1 MPGAAQR
8 PGEETDVEPGVVGDD
23 DAPGQVPRE
32 QVGHVVEARRPRQ
45 VRGDESVDEGRPH
58 LDIAVG
64 TGPGVDECGPAAL
77 RDAVGPG
84 EHEPDLNNGVGGG
97 GQTGGLQVDDG
108 VADPAGRPVTAGPGA
123 RGDRPALRV
132 GYAVVDLETTGLSPA
147 TDSIIE
153 IGLVLAG
160 PDGAAQRRWSTLVN
174 PGPGPDGD
182 IEVGPTFVHGLV
194 AADLEG
200 APRFD
205 DVADLLA
212 RDLAGRV
219 VVAHNA
225 RFDVGFLTRALG
237 RSGHLARGA
246 RVPRMCTMEWA
257 RHFMATPSRRLTA
270 CCEAAGVSIGQH
282 HSALDDAEAAAGLL
296 RHYMS
301 VGRLRGEDPVAW
313 ARSLSDAEGFGGW
326 SWNEEAADA
335 QEGRLVPRS
344 GPGVLRR

>member
-1 MPGAAQR
+1 MTSVLGQRTAQSGAAR
-8 PGEETDVEPGVVGDD
+8 AGAG
-23 DAPGQVPRE
+23 APRSGSSSMAGMPFY
-32 QVGHVVEARRPRQ
+32 RRPARDRLAPL
-45 VRGDESVDEGRPH
+45 VR
-58 LDIAVG
+58 
-64 TGPGVDECGPAAL
+64 PAAL
-77 RDAVGPG
+77 AAGRGPG
-84 EHEPDLNNGVGGG
+84 ADAPSTAAPGAP
-97 GQTGGLQVDDG
+97 GLD
-108 VADPAGRPVTAGPGA
+108 ARDPGAGAPGPGSDPGA

>member
-1 MPGAAQR
+1 MAGMPFY
-8 PGEETDVEPGVVGDD
+8 
-23 DAPGQVPRE
+23 
-32 QVGHVVEARRPRQ
+32 RRPARDRLAPL
-45 VRGDESVDEGRPH
+45 VR
-58 LDIAVG
+58 
-64 TGPGVDECGPAAL
+64 PAAL
-77 RDAVGPG
+77 AVG
-84 EHEPDLNNGVGGG
+84 
-97 GQTGGLQVDDG
+97 
-108 VADPAGRPVTAGPGA
+108 RGPGA
-123 RGDRPALRV
+123 DAPSTAAPGADASGAPGLDARDPGSGAGTPGSGASAPGPGSDPGTRGDRPALRV

-153 IGLVLAG
+153 IGLVLTG
-160 PDGAAQRRWSTLVN
+160 PDGVAQRRWSTLVN

-200 APRFD
+200 APRLD

-270 CCEAAGVSIGQH
+270 CCEAAGVSIGRH

-301 VGRLRGEDPVAW
+301 VGRRRGEEPVAW

-326 SWNEEAADA
+326 NWDEEAADA
-335 QEGRLVPRS
+335 QEGRLVPRT

>member
-1 MPGAAQR
+1 MAGMPFY
-8 PGEETDVEPGVVGDD
+8 
-23 DAPGQVPRE
+23 
-32 QVGHVVEARRPRQ
+32 RRPARDRLAPL
-45 VRGDESVDEGRPH
+45 VR
-58 LDIAVG
+58 
-64 TGPGVDECGPAAL
+64 PAAL
-77 RDAVGPG
+77 AVG
-84 EHEPDLNNGVGGG
+84 
-97 GQTGGLQVDDG
+97 
-108 VADPAGRPVTAGPGA
+108 RGPGA
-123 RGDRPALRV
+123 DAPSTAAPGADASGAPGLDARDPGPGAGTPGPGSDPGTRGDRPALRV

-153 IGLVLAG
+153 IGLVLTG
-160 PDGAAQRRWSTLVN
+160 PDGVAQRRWSTLVN

-200 APRFD
+200 APRLD

-270 CCEAAGVSIGQH
+270 CCEAAGVSIGRH

-301 VGRLRGEDPVAW
+301 VGRRRGEEPVAW

-326 SWNEEAADA
+326 NWDEEAADA
-335 QEGRLVPRS
+335 QEGRLVPRT

>member
-1 MPGAAQR
+1 MAGMPFY
-8 PGEETDVEPGVVGDD
+8 
-23 DAPGQVPRE
+23 
-32 QVGHVVEARRPRQ
+32 RRPARDRLAPL
-45 VRGDESVDEGRPH
+45 VR
-58 LDIAVG
+58 
-64 TGPGVDECGPAAL
+64 PAAL
-77 RDAVGPG
+77 AA
-84 EHEPDLNNGVGGG
+84 GG
-97 GQTGGLQVDDG
+97 
-108 VADPAGRPVTAGPGA
+108 GPGA
-123 RGDRPALRV
+123 RGSGAGAPGPAATASPGLDARGSGPAVGSGARGDRTAGRV

-160 PDGAAQRRWSTLVN
+160 PDGVAQRRWSTLVN

-194 AADLEG
+194 AADLAG

-237 RSGHLARGA
+237 RSGHLVRGA

-257 RHFMATPSRRLTA
+257 RHFMATPSRRLVA

-301 VGRLRGEDPVAW
+301 VGRLRGEEPVAW

-326 SWNEEAADA
+326 SWDEKAADA

-344 GPGVLRR
+344 GPGGLRAGTNR

>member
-1 MPGAAQR
+1 MAGMPFY
-8 PGEETDVEPGVVGDD
+8 
-23 DAPGQVPRE
+23 
-32 QVGHVVEARRPRQ
+32 RRPARDRLAPL
-45 VRGDESVDEGRPH
+45 VR
-58 LDIAVG
+58 
-64 TGPGVDECGPAAL
+64 PAAL
-77 RDAVGPG
+77 AVG
-84 EHEPDLNNGVGGG
+84 
-97 GQTGGLQVDDG
+97 
-108 VADPAGRPVTAGPGA
+108 RGPGA
-123 RGDRPALRV
+123 DAPSTAAPGADASGAPGLDARDPGPGAGTPGSGASAPDPGASAPDPGSDPGTRGDRPALRV

-153 IGLVLAG
+153 IGLVLTG
-160 PDGAAQRRWSTLVN
+160 PDGVAQRRWSTLVN

-194 AADLEG
+194 AADLTG
-200 APRFD
+200 APRLD

-257 RHFMATPSRRLTA
+257 RHFMATPSRKLIA
-270 CCEAAGVSIGQH
+270 CCEAAGVSIGRH

-301 VGRLRGEDPVAW
+301 VGRLRGEEPVAW

-326 SWNEEAADA
+326 NWDEEAADA
-335 QEGRLVPRS
+335 QEGRLVPRT
-344 GPGVLRR
+344 GPGVLRQWRGGAAGR

>member
-1 MPGAAQR
+1 MAGMPFY
-8 PGEETDVEPGVVGDD
+8 
-23 DAPGQVPRE
+23 
-32 QVGHVVEARRPRQ
+32 RRPARDRLAPL
-45 VRGDESVDEGRPH
+45 VR
-58 LDIAVG
+58 
-64 TGPGVDECGPAAL
+64 PAAL
-77 RDAVGPG
+77 AVG
-84 EHEPDLNNGVGGG
+84 
-97 GQTGGLQVDDG
+97 
-108 VADPAGRPVTAGPGA
+108 RGPGA
-123 RGDRPALRV
+123 DAPSTAAPGADASGAPGLDARDPGPGASAPGPGSDPGTRGDRPALRV

-153 IGLVLAG
+153 IGLVLTG
-160 PDGAAQRRWSTLVN
+160 PDGVAQRRWSTLVN

-200 APRFD
+200 APRLD

-270 CCEAAGVSIGQH
+270 CCEAAGVSIGRH

-301 VGRLRGEDPVAW
+301 VGRRRGEEPVAW

-326 SWNEEAADA
+326 NWDEEAADA
-335 QEGRLVPRS
+335 QEGRLVPRT

>member
-1 MPGAAQR
+1 MPFY
-8 PGEETDVEPGVVGDD
+8 
-23 DAPGQVPRE
+23 
-32 QVGHVVEARRPRQ
+32 RRPARDRLAPL
-45 VRGDESVDEGRPH
+45 VR
-58 LDIAVG
+58 
-64 TGPGVDECGPAAL
+64 PAAL
-77 RDAVGPG
+77 AVG
-84 EHEPDLNNGVGGG
+84 
-97 GQTGGLQVDDG
+97 
-108 VADPAGRPVTAGPGA
+108 RGPGA
-123 RGDRPALRV
+123 DAPSTAAPGADASGAPGLDARDPGPGAGTPGPGASAPGPGSDPGTRGDRPALRV

-153 IGLVLAG
+153 IGLVLTG
-160 PDGAAQRRWSTLVN
+160 PDGVAQRRWSTLVN

-200 APRFD
+200 APRLD

-270 CCEAAGVSIGQH
+270 CCEAAGVSIGRH

-301 VGRLRGEDPVAW
+301 VGRRRGEEPVAW

-326 SWNEEAADA
+326 NWDEEAADA
-335 QEGRLVPRS
+335 QEGRLVPRT

>member
-1 MPGAAQR
+1 MAGMPFY
-8 PGEETDVEPGVVGDD
+8 
-23 DAPGQVPRE
+23 
-32 QVGHVVEARRPRQ
+32 RRPARDRLAPL
-45 VRGDESVDEGRPH
+45 VR
-58 LDIAVG
+58 
-64 TGPGVDECGPAAL
+64 PAAL
-77 RDAVGPG
+77 AA
-84 EHEPDLNNGVGGG
+84 GG
-97 GQTGGLQVDDG
+97 
-108 VADPAGRPVTAGPGA
+108 GPGA
-123 RGDRPALRV
+123 RGSGAGAPGPAATASPGLDARGSGPAVGSGARGDRTAGRV

-160 PDGAAQRRWSTLVN
+160 PDGVAQRRWSTLVN

-194 AADLEG
+194 AADLAG

-237 RSGHLARGA
+237 RSGHLVRGA

-257 RHFMATPSRRLTA
+257 RHFMATPSRRLVA

-301 VGRLRGEDPVAW
+301 VGRLRGEEPVAW

-326 SWNEEAADA
+326 SWDEKAADA

>member
-1 MPGAAQR
+1 MAGMPFY
-8 PGEETDVEPGVVGDD
+8 
-23 DAPGQVPRE
+23 
-32 QVGHVVEARRPRQ
+32 RRPARDRLAPL
-45 VRGDESVDEGRPH
+45 VR
-58 LDIAVG
+58 
-64 TGPGVDECGPAAL
+64 PAAL
-77 RDAVGPG
+77 AVGRGPG
-84 EHEPDLNNGVGGG
+84 ADAPSTAAPGADASGAP
-97 GQTGGLQVDDG
+97 GLD
-108 VADPAGRPVTAGPGA
+108 ARDPGSGASAPGPGASAPGPGSDPGA

-153 IGLVLAG
+153 IGLVLTG
-160 PDGAAQRRWSTLVN
+160 PDGVAQRRWSTLVN
-174 PGPGPDGD
+174 PGPSPDGD

-200 APRFD
+200 APRLD

-270 CCEAAGVSIGQH
+270 CCEAAGVSIGRH

-301 VGRLRGEDPVAW
+301 VGRRRGEEPVAW

-326 SWNEEAADA
+326 NWDEEAADA
-335 QEGRLVPRS
+335 QEGRLVPRT

>member
-1 MPGAAQR
+1 MAGMPFY
-8 PGEETDVEPGVVGDD
+8 
-23 DAPGQVPRE
+23 
-32 QVGHVVEARRPRQ
+32 RRPARDRLAPL
-45 VRGDESVDEGRPH
+45 VR
-58 LDIAVG
+58 
-64 TGPGVDECGPAAL
+64 PAAL
-77 RDAVGPG
+77 AVG
-84 EHEPDLNNGVGGG
+84 
-97 GQTGGLQVDDG
+97 
-108 VADPAGRPVTAGPGA
+108 RGPGA
-123 RGDRPALRV
+123 DAPSTAAPGADASGAPGLDARDPGSGAGTPGSGASAPDPGASAPGPGSDPGTRGDRPALRV

-153 IGLVLAG
+153 IGLVLTG
-160 PDGAAQRRWSTLVN
+160 PDGVAQRRWSTLVN

-200 APRFD
+200 APRLD

-270 CCEAAGVSIGQH
+270 CCEAAGVSIGRH

-301 VGRLRGEDPVAW
+301 VGRRRGEEPVAW

-326 SWNEEAADA
+326 NWDEEAADA
-335 QEGRLVPRS
+335 QEGRLVPRT

>member
-1 MPGAAQR
+1 MAGMPFY
-8 PGEETDVEPGVVGDD
+8 
-23 DAPGQVPRE
+23 
-32 QVGHVVEARRPRQ
+32 RRPARDRLAPL
-45 VRGDESVDEGRPH
+45 VR
-58 LDIAVG
+58 
-64 TGPGVDECGPAAL
+64 PAAL
-77 RDAVGPG
+77 AVG
-84 EHEPDLNNGVGGG
+84 
-97 GQTGGLQVDDG
+97 
-108 VADPAGRPVTAGPGA
+108 RGPGA
-123 RGDRPALRV
+123 DAPSTAAPGADASGAPGLDARDPGPGASAPGPGSDPGTRGDRPALRV

-153 IGLVLAG
+153 IGLVLTG
-160 PDGAAQRRWSTLVN
+160 PDGVAQRRWSTLVN

-200 APRFD
+200 APRLD

-257 RHFMATPSRRLTA
+257 RHFMATPSRKLIA
-270 CCEAAGVSIGQH
+270 CCEAAGVSIGRH

-301 VGRLRGEDPVAW
+301 VGRRRGEEPVAW
-313 ARSLSDAEGFGGW
+313 ARSLSDAECFGGW
-326 SWNEEAADA
+326 NWDEEAADA
-335 QEGRLVPRS
+335 QEGRLVPRT

>member
-1 MPGAAQR
+1 MQASFAQMGT
-8 PGEETDVEPGVVGDD
+8 PLSEVVF
-23 DAPGQVPRE
+23 V
-32 QVGHVVEARRPRQ
+32 
-45 VRGDESVDEGRPH
+45 
-58 LDIAVG
+58 
-64 TGPGVDECGPAAL
+64 
-77 RDAVGPG
+77 
-84 EHEPDLNNGVGGG
+84 
-97 GQTGGLQVDDG
+97 
-108 VADPAGRPVTAGPGA
+108 
-123 RGDRPALRV
+123 
-132 GYAVVDLETTGLSPA
+132 VVDLETTGGPPGA
-147 TDSIIE
+147 DAIIE
-153 IGLVLAG
+153 IGLVLTG
-160 PDGAAQRRWSTLVN
+160 PDGVAQRRWSTLVN

-194 AADLEG
+194 ATDLEG
-200 APRFD
+200 APRLD

-270 CCEAAGVSIGQH
+270 CCEAAGVSIGRH

-301 VGRLRGEDPVAW
+301 VGRRRGEEPVAW

-326 SWNEEAADA
+326 NWDEEAADA
-335 QEGRLVPRS
+335 QEGRLVPRT

>member
-1 MPGAAQR
+1 MAGMPFY
-8 PGEETDVEPGVVGDD
+8 
-23 DAPGQVPRE
+23 
-32 QVGHVVEARRPRQ
+32 RRPARDRLAPL
-45 VRGDESVDEGRPH
+45 VR
-58 LDIAVG
+58 
-64 TGPGVDECGPAAL
+64 PAAL
-77 RDAVGPG
+77 AVG
-84 EHEPDLNNGVGGG
+84 
-97 GQTGGLQVDDG
+97 
-108 VADPAGRPVTAGPGA
+108 RGPGA
-123 RGDRPALRV
+123 DAPSTAAPGADASGAPGLDARDPGPGASAPGPGSDPGTRGDRPALRV

-153 IGLVLAG
+153 IGLVLTG
-160 PDGAAQRRWSTLVN
+160 PDGVAQRRWSTLVN

-200 APRFD
+200 APRLD

-257 RHFMATPSRRLTA
+257 RHFMTTPSRRLTA
-270 CCEAAGVSIGQH
+270 CCEAAGVSIGRH

-301 VGRLRGEDPVAW
+301 VGRRRGEEPVAW

-326 SWNEEAADA
+326 NWDEEAADA
-335 QEGRLVPRS
+335 QEGRLVPRT

>member
-1 MPGAAQR
+1 MAGMPFY
-8 PGEETDVEPGVVGDD
+8 
-23 DAPGQVPRE
+23 
-32 QVGHVVEARRPRQ
+32 RRPARDRLAPL
-45 VRGDESVDEGRPH
+45 VR
-58 LDIAVG
+58 
-64 TGPGVDECGPAAL
+64 PAAL
-77 RDAVGPG
+77 AVG
-84 EHEPDLNNGVGGG
+84 
-97 GQTGGLQVDDG
+97 
-108 VADPAGRPVTAGPGA
+108 RGPGA
-123 RGDRPALRV
+123 DAPSTAAPGADASGAPGLDARDPGSGAGTPGSGASAPDPGASAPGPGSDPGTRGDRPALRV

-153 IGLVLAG
+153 IGLVLTG
-160 PDGAAQRRWSTLVN
+160 PDGVAQRRWSTLVN

-200 APRFD
+200 APRLD

-270 CCEAAGVSIGQH
+270 CCEAAGVSIGRH

-301 VGRLRGEDPVAW
+301 VGRRRGEEPVAW

-326 SWNEEAADA
+326 NWDEEAADA
-335 QEGRLVPRS
+335 QEGRLVPRT
-344 GPGVLRR
+344 GPGVLRQWRGGAAGR

>member
-1 MPGAAQR
+1 MAGMPFY
-8 PGEETDVEPGVVGDD
+8 
-23 DAPGQVPRE
+23 
-32 QVGHVVEARRPRQ
+32 RRPARDRLAPL
-45 VRGDESVDEGRPH
+45 VR
-58 LDIAVG
+58 
-64 TGPGVDECGPAAL
+64 PAAL
-77 RDAVGPG
+77 AVG
-84 EHEPDLNNGVGGG
+84 
-97 GQTGGLQVDDG
+97 
-108 VADPAGRPVTAGPGA
+108 RGPGA
-123 RGDRPALRV
+123 DAPSTAAPGADASGAPGLDARDPGPGAGTPGSGASAPDPGASAPDPGSDPGTRGDRPALRV

-153 IGLVLAG
+153 IGLVLTG
-160 PDGAAQRRWSTLVN
+160 PDGVAQRRWSTLVN

-200 APRFD
+200 APRLD

-237 RSGHLARGA
+237 RSGPLARGA

-270 CCEAAGVSIGQH
+270 CCEAAGVSIGRH

-301 VGRLRGEDPVAW
+301 VGRRRGEEPVAW

-326 SWNEEAADA
+326 NWDEEAADA
-335 QEGRLVPRS
+335 QEGRLVPRT

>member
-1 MPGAAQR
+1 M
-8 PGEETDVEPGVVGDD
+8 
-23 DAPGQVPRE
+23 
-32 QVGHVVEARRPRQ
+32 
-45 VRGDESVDEGRPH
+45 
-58 LDIAVG
+58 
-64 TGPGVDECGPAAL
+64 
-77 RDAVGPG
+77 
-84 EHEPDLNNGVGGG
+84 
-97 GQTGGLQVDDG
+97 
-108 VADPAGRPVTAGPGA
+108 
-123 RGDRPALRV
+123 
-132 GYAVVDLETTGLSPA
+132 
-147 TDSIIE
+147 
-153 IGLVLAG
+153 LAG
-160 PDGAAQRRWSTLVN
+160 PDGVAQRRWSTLVN

-194 AADLEG
+194 AADLAG

-237 RSGHLARGA
+237 RSGHLVRGA

-257 RHFMATPSRRLTA
+257 RHFMATPSRRLVA

-301 VGRLRGEDPVAW
+301 VGRLRGEEPVAW

-326 SWNEEAADA
+326 SWDEEAADA

-344 GPGVLRR
+344 GPGVPRAGTNR

>member
-1 MPGAAQR
+1 MAGMPFY
-8 PGEETDVEPGVVGDD
+8 
-23 DAPGQVPRE
+23 
-32 QVGHVVEARRPRQ
+32 RRPARDRLAPL
-45 VRGDESVDEGRPH
+45 VR
-58 LDIAVG
+58 
-64 TGPGVDECGPAAL
+64 PAAL
-77 RDAVGPG
+77 AVG
-84 EHEPDLNNGVGGG
+84 
-97 GQTGGLQVDDG
+97 
-108 VADPAGRPVTAGPGA
+108 RGPGA
-123 RGDRPALRV
+123 PGLDARDPGPGAGTPGSGASAPDPGASAPDPGSDPGTRGDRPALRV

-153 IGLVLAG
+153 IGLVLTG
-160 PDGAAQRRWSTLVN
+160 PDGVAQRRWSTLVN

-200 APRFD
+200 APRLD

-270 CCEAAGVSIGQH
+270 CCEAAGVSIGRH

-301 VGRLRGEDPVAW
+301 VGRRRGEEPVAW

-326 SWNEEAADA
+326 NWDEEAADA
-335 QEGRLVPRS
+335 QEGRLVPRT

>member
-1 MPGAAQR
+1 MAGMPFY
-8 PGEETDVEPGVVGDD
+8 
-23 DAPGQVPRE
+23 
-32 QVGHVVEARRPRQ
+32 RRPARDRLAPL
-45 VRGDESVDEGRPH
+45 VR
-58 LDIAVG
+58 
-64 TGPGVDECGPAAL
+64 PAAL
-77 RDAVGPG
+77 AVGRGPG
-84 EHEPDLNNGVGGG
+84 ADAPSTAAPGADASGAP
-97 GQTGGLQVDDG
+97 GLD
-108 VADPAGRPVTAGPGA
+108 ARDPGPGAGTPGPGASAPGPGSDPGA

-153 IGLVLAG
+153 IGLVLTG
-160 PDGAAQRRWSTLVN
+160 PDGVAQRRWSTLVN

-200 APRFD
+200 APRLD

-257 RHFMATPSRRLTA
+257 RHFMTTPSRRLTA
-270 CCEAAGVSIGQH
+270 CCEAAGVSIGRH

-301 VGRLRGEDPVAW
+301 VGRRRGEEPVAW

-326 SWNEEAADA
+326 NWDEEAADA
-335 QEGRLVPRS
+335 QEGRLVPRT

>member
-1 MPGAAQR
+1 MAGMPFYRRPARDRLAPLVRSAALAPGRGAGAAAPGVGPDARGRVPAAVPGPGGRGADAPSPAPGPGA
-8 PGEETDVEPGVVGDD
+8 D
-23 DAPGQVPRE
+23 
-32 QVGHVVEARRPRQ
+32 
-45 VRGDESVDEGRPH
+45 
-58 LDIAVG
+58 
-64 TGPGVDECGPAAL
+64 
-77 RDAVGPG
+77 
-84 EHEPDLNNGVGGG
+84 PDL
-97 GQTGGLQVDDG
+97 
-108 VADPAGRPVTAGPGA
+108 DPGPGA

-160 PDGAAQRRWSTLVN
+160 PDGVAQRRWSTLVN

-194 AADLEG
+194 AADLTG

-257 RHFMATPSRRLTA
+257 RHFMATPSRKLIA
-270 CCEAAGVSIGQH
+270 CCEAAGVSIGRH

-301 VGRLRGEDPVAW
+301 VGRLRGEEPVAW

-326 SWNEEAADA
+326 SWDEEAADA
-335 QEGRLVPRS
+335 QEGRLVPRT
-344 GPGVLRR
+344 GPGVLRQWRGGAAGR

>member
-1 MPGAAQR
+1 MAGMPFY
-8 PGEETDVEPGVVGDD
+8 
-23 DAPGQVPRE
+23 
-32 QVGHVVEARRPRQ
+32 RRPARDRLAPL
-45 VRGDESVDEGRPH
+45 VR
-58 LDIAVG
+58 
-64 TGPGVDECGPAAL
+64 PAAL
-77 RDAVGPG
+77 AVG
-84 EHEPDLNNGVGGG
+84 
-97 GQTGGLQVDDG
+97 
-108 VADPAGRPVTAGPGA
+108 RGPGA
-123 RGDRPALRV
+123 DAPSTAAPGADASGAPGRDARDPGSGAGTPGSGASAPGSGAGTPGSGASAPGPGSDPGTRGDRPALRV

-153 IGLVLAG
+153 IGLVLTG
-160 PDGAAQRRWSTLVN
+160 PDGVAQRRWSTLVN

-200 APRFD
+200 APRLD

-257 RHFMATPSRRLTA
+257 RHFMATPSRKLIA
-270 CCEAAGVSIGQH
+270 CCEAAGVSIGRH

-301 VGRLRGEDPVAW
+301 VGRLRGEEPVAW

-326 SWNEEAADA
+326 NWNEEAANA
-335 QEGRLVPRS
+335 QEGRLVPRT

>member
-1 MPGAAQR
+1 MAGMPFY
-8 PGEETDVEPGVVGDD
+8 
-23 DAPGQVPRE
+23 
-32 QVGHVVEARRPRQ
+32 RRPARDRLAPL
-45 VRGDESVDEGRPH
+45 VR
-58 LDIAVG
+58 
-64 TGPGVDECGPAAL
+64 PAAL
-77 RDAVGPG
+77 AAGRGPG
-84 EHEPDLNNGVGGG
+84 ADAPSTAAPGAGASGAP
-97 GQTGGLQVDDG
+97 GLD
-108 VADPAGRPVTAGPGA
+108 ARDPGAGAPGPGSDPGA

-296 RHYMS
+296 RYYMS

-326 SWNEEAADA
+326 NWDEEAADA

>member
-1 MPGAAQR
+1 M
-8 PGEETDVEPGVVGDD
+8 
-23 DAPGQVPRE
+23 
-32 QVGHVVEARRPRQ
+32 
-45 VRGDESVDEGRPH
+45 
-58 LDIAVG
+58 
-64 TGPGVDECGPAAL
+64 
-77 RDAVGPG
+77 
-84 EHEPDLNNGVGGG
+84 
-97 GQTGGLQVDDG
+97 
-108 VADPAGRPVTAGPGA
+108 
-123 RGDRPALRV
+123 
-132 GYAVVDLETTGLSPA
+132 
-147 TDSIIE
+147 
-153 IGLVLAG
+153 
-160 PDGAAQRRWSTLVN
+160 
-174 PGPGPDGD
+174 
-182 IEVGPTFVHGLV
+182 GPTFVHGLV

-200 APRFD
+200 APRLD

-257 RHFMATPSRRLTA
+257 RHFMATPSRKLIA
-270 CCEAAGVSIGQH
+270 CCEAAGVSIGRH

-301 VGRLRGEDPVAW
+301 VGRLRGEEPVAW

-326 SWNEEAADA
+326 SWDEEAADA
-335 QEGRLVPRS
+335 QEGRLVPRT

>member
-1 MPGAAQR
+1 MGRTGAGRTNGVIGSGAARAGRAMTSVLGRRTAQSGAAR
-8 PGEETDVEPGVVGDD
+8 AG
-23 DAPGQVPRE
+23 APRSGSSSMAGMPFY
-32 QVGHVVEARRPRQ
+32 RRPARDRLAPL
-45 VRGDESVDEGRPH
+45 VR
-58 LDIAVG
+58 
-64 TGPGVDECGPAAL
+64 PAAL
-77 RDAVGPG
+77 AAGRGPGADAPSTAAPGASASGAPGRDARDPGASASAPGPG
-84 EHEPDLNNGVGGG
+84 SD
-97 GQTGGLQVDDG
+97 
-108 VADPAGRPVTAGPGA
+108 PGA

-301 VGRLRGEDPVAW
+301 VGRLRGEEPVAW

-335 QEGRLVPRS
+335 QEGRLVPRN

>member
-1 MPGAAQR
+1 MAGMPFY
-8 PGEETDVEPGVVGDD
+8 
-23 DAPGQVPRE
+23 
-32 QVGHVVEARRPRQ
+32 RRPARDRLAPL
-45 VRGDESVDEGRPH
+45 VR
-58 LDIAVG
+58 
-64 TGPGVDECGPAAL
+64 PAAL
-77 RDAVGPG
+77 AVGRGLGADAPSTAAPG
-84 EHEPDLNNGVGGG
+84 ADASGAP
-97 GQTGGLQVDDG
+97 GLD
-108 VADPAGRPVTAGPGA
+108 ARDPGPGTPDPGA
-123 RGDRPALRV
+123 SAPGPGSDPGTRGDRPALRV

-153 IGLVLAG
+153 IGLVLTG
-160 PDGAAQRRWSTLVN
+160 PDGVAQRRWSTLVN

-200 APRFD
+200 APRLD

-257 RHFMATPSRRLTA
+257 RHFMTTPSRRLTA
-270 CCEAAGVSIGQH
+270 CCEAAGVSIGRH

-301 VGRLRGEDPVAW
+301 VGRRRGEEPVAW

-326 SWNEEAADA
+326 NWDEEAADA
-335 QEGRLVPRS
+335 QEGRLVPRT

>member
-1 MPGAAQR
+1 MTSVLGQRTAQSGAAR
-8 PGEETDVEPGVVGDD
+8 AGAG
-23 DAPGQVPRE
+23 APRSGSSSMAGMPFY
-32 QVGHVVEARRPRQ
+32 RRPARDRLAPL
-45 VRGDESVDEGRPH
+45 VR
-58 LDIAVG
+58 
-64 TGPGVDECGPAAL
+64 PAAL
-77 RDAVGPG
+77 AAGRGPG
-84 EHEPDLNNGVGGG
+84 ADAPSTAAPGAP
-97 GQTGGLQVDDG
+97 GLD
-108 VADPAGRPVTAGPGA
+108 ARDPGAGAPGPGSDPGA

-147 TDSIIE
+147 SDSIIE

-257 RHFMATPSRRLTA
+257 RHFMATPSRKLIA
-270 CCEAAGVSIGQH
+270 CCEAAGVSIGRH

-301 VGRLRGEDPVAW
+301 VGRLRGEEPVAW

-326 SWNEEAADA
+326 SWDEEAADA
-335 QEGRLVPRS
+335 QEGRLVPRT
-344 GPGVLRR
+344 GPGVLRQ

>member
-1 MPGAAQR
+1 MAGMPFY
-8 PGEETDVEPGVVGDD
+8 
-23 DAPGQVPRE
+23 
-32 QVGHVVEARRPRQ
+32 RRPARDRLAPL
-45 VRGDESVDEGRPH
+45 VR
-58 LDIAVG
+58 
-64 TGPGVDECGPAAL
+64 PAAL
-77 RDAVGPG
+77 AVGRGPG
-84 EHEPDLNNGVGGG
+84 ADAPSTAAPGADASGAP
-97 GQTGGLQVDDG
+97 GLD
-108 VADPAGRPVTAGPGA
+108 ARDPGSGAGTPGPGASAPGPGSDPGA

-153 IGLVLAG
+153 IGLVLTG
-160 PDGAAQRRWSTLVN
+160 PDGVAQRRWSTLVN

-200 APRFD
+200 APRLD

-270 CCEAAGVSIGQH
+270 CCEAAGVSIGRH

-301 VGRLRGEDPVAW
+301 VGRRRGEEPVAW

-326 SWNEEAADA
+326 NWDEEAADA
-335 QEGRLVPRS
+335 QEGRLVPRT

>member
-1 MPGAAQR
+1 MAGMPFY
-8 PGEETDVEPGVVGDD
+8 
-23 DAPGQVPRE
+23 
-32 QVGHVVEARRPRQ
+32 RRPARDRLAPL
-45 VRGDESVDEGRPH
+45 VR
-58 LDIAVG
+58 
-64 TGPGVDECGPAAL
+64 PAAL
-77 RDAVGPG
+77 AVG
-84 EHEPDLNNGVGGG
+84 
-97 GQTGGLQVDDG
+97 
-108 VADPAGRPVTAGPGA
+108 RGPGA
-123 RGDRPALRV
+123 DAPSTAAPGADASGAPGLDARDPGSGAGTPGPGSDPGTRGARLALRV

-153 IGLVLAG
+153 IGLVLTG
-160 PDGAAQRRWSTLVN
+160 PDGVAQRRWSTLVN

-200 APRFD
+200 APRLD

-270 CCEAAGVSIGQH
+270 CCEAAGVSIGRH

-301 VGRLRGEDPVAW
+301 VGRRRGEEPVAW

-326 SWNEEAADA
+326 NWDEEAADA
-335 QEGRLVPRS
+335 QEGRLVPRT

>member
-1 MPGAAQR
+1 MTSVLGRRTAQSGAAR
-8 PGEETDVEPGVVGDD
+8 AGAG
-23 DAPGQVPRE
+23 APRSGSSSMAGMPFY
-32 QVGHVVEARRPRQ
+32 RRPARDRLAPL
-45 VRGDESVDEGRPH
+45 VR
-58 LDIAVG
+58 
-64 TGPGVDECGPAAL
+64 PAAL
-77 RDAVGPG
+77 AAGRGPG
-84 EHEPDLNNGVGGG
+84 ADAPSTAAPGAGASGAP
-97 GQTGGLQVDDG
+97 GLD
-108 VADPAGRPVTAGPGA
+108 ARDPGAGAPGPGSDPGA
-123 RGDRPALRV
+123 RGDRLALRV

-257 RHFMATPSRRLTA
+257 RYFMATPSRKLIA
-270 CCEAAGVSIGQH
+270 CCEAAGVSIGRH

>member
-1 MPGAAQR
+1 MAGMPFY
-8 PGEETDVEPGVVGDD
+8 
-23 DAPGQVPRE
+23 
-32 QVGHVVEARRPRQ
+32 RRPARDRLAPL
-45 VRGDESVDEGRPH
+45 VR
-58 LDIAVG
+58 
-64 TGPGVDECGPAAL
+64 PAAL
-77 RDAVGPG
+77 AVG
-84 EHEPDLNNGVGGG
+84 
-97 GQTGGLQVDDG
+97 
-108 VADPAGRPVTAGPGA
+108 RGPGA
-123 RGDRPALRV
+123 DAPSTAAPGADASGAPGLDARDPGPGASAPGPGSDPGTRGDRPALRV

-153 IGLVLAG
+153 IGLVLTG
-160 PDGAAQRRWSTLVN
+160 PDGVAQRRWSTLVN

-200 APRFD
+200 APRLD

-257 RHFMATPSRRLTA
+257 RHFMTTPSRRLTA
-270 CCEAAGVSIGQH
+270 CCEAAGVSIGRH

-301 VGRLRGEDPVAW
+301 VGRRRGEEPVAW

-326 SWNEEAADA
+326 NWDEEAADA
-335 QEGRLVPRS
+335 QEGRLVPRT
-344 GPGVLRR
+344 GPGVLRQWRGGAAGR

>member
-1 MPGAAQR
+1 MTSVLGQRTAQSGAAR
-8 PGEETDVEPGVVGDD
+8 AGAG
-23 DAPGQVPRE
+23 APRSGSSSMAGMPFY
-32 QVGHVVEARRPRQ
+32 RRPARDRLAPL
-45 VRGDESVDEGRPH
+45 VR
-58 LDIAVG
+58 
-64 TGPGVDECGPAAL
+64 PAAL
-77 RDAVGPG
+77 AAGRGPG
-84 EHEPDLNNGVGGG
+84 ADAPSTAAPGAP
-97 GQTGGLQVDDG
+97 GLD
-108 VADPAGRPVTAGPGA
+108 ARDPGAGAPGPGSDPGA

-147 TDSIIE
+147 SDSIIE

-257 RHFMATPSRRLTA
+257 HHFMATPSRRLTA
-270 CCEAAGVSIGQH
+270 CCKAAGVSIGQH
-282 HSALDDAEAAAGLL
+282 HSALDDAEAATGLL

-301 VGRLRGEDPVAW
+301 VGRLRGEEPVAW

-326 SWNEEAADA
+326 NWDEEAADA

>member
-1 MPGAAQR
+1 MAGMPFYRRPARDRLAPLVRSAALTAGRGASAAAPGA
-8 PGEETDVEPGVVGDD
+8 D
-23 DAPGQVPRE
+23 
-32 QVGHVVEARRPRQ
+32 
-45 VRGDESVDEGRPH
+45 
-58 LDIAVG
+58 
-64 TGPGVDECGPAAL
+64 
-77 RDAVGPG
+77 
-84 EHEPDLNNGVGGG
+84 PDL
-97 GQTGGLQVDDG
+97 D
-108 VADPAGRPVTAGPGA
+108 PGA

-160 PDGAAQRRWSTLVN
+160 PDGVAQRRWSTLVN

-194 AADLEG
+194 AADLTG

-257 RHFMATPSRRLTA
+257 RHFMATPSRKLIA
-270 CCEAAGVSIGQH
+270 CCEAAGVSIGRH

-335 QEGRLVPRS
+335 QEGRLVPRN

>member
-1 MPGAAQR
+1 MAGMPFYRRPARDRLAPLVRPAALAAGRGPGAAA
-8 PGEETDVEPGVVGDD
+8 PSTA
-23 DAPGQVPRE
+23 APGADASGAP
-32 QVGHVVEARRPRQ
+32 GLDAR
-45 VRGDESVDEGRPH
+45 
-58 LDIAVG
+58 G
-64 TGPGVDECGPAAL
+64 TGAPSPAP
-77 RDAVGPG
+77 GPG
-84 EHEPDLNNGVGGG
+84 ASAPGSGASAPGPGSD
-97 GQTGGLQVDDG
+97 
-108 VADPAGRPVTAGPGA
+108 PGA

-153 IGLVLAG
+153 IGLVLTG
-160 PDGAAQRRWSTLVN
+160 PDGVAQRRWSTLVN

-200 APRFD
+200 APRLD

-257 RHFMATPSRRLTA
+257 RHFMATPSRKLIA
-270 CCEAAGVSIGQH
+270 CCEAAGVSIGRH

-301 VGRLRGEDPVAW
+301 VGRLRGEEPVAW

-326 SWNEEAADA
+326 NWDEEAADA
-335 QEGRLVPRS
+335 QEGRLVPRT